1 MDKEIVNAFK
11 KRLDLFSDSPDVVE
25 LLLPINDYDC
35 TRSGCAYRGA
45 VETRNTDDG
54 IHRGDHMKTY
64 YVTVEGLVSRVI
76 CVDADNVAKAMEWA
90 KADFKSAVGAD
101 NAVVVA
107 ANEEK
112 TNG

>member
-1 MDKEIVNAFK
+1 
-11 KRLDLFSDSPDVVE
+11 
-25 LLLPINDYDC
+25 
-35 TRSGCAYRGA
+35 
-45 VETRNTDDG
+45 
-54 IHRGDHMKTY
+54 MKTY

-76 CVDADNVAKAMEWA
+76 CVDASNVAEAMKHA
-90 KADFKSAVGAD
+90 KADFKSALGAD

>member
-1 MDKEIVNAFK
+1 
-11 KRLDLFSDSPDVVE
+11 
-25 LLLPINDYDC
+25 
-35 TRSGCAYRGA
+35 
-45 VETRNTDDG
+45 
-54 IHRGDHMKTY
+54 MKTY

-76 CVDADNVAKAMEWA
+76 CVDANNVAKAMEWA

>member
-1 MDKEIVNAFK
+1 
-11 KRLDLFSDSPDVVE
+11 
-25 LLLPINDYDC
+25 
-35 TRSGCAYRGA
+35 
-45 VETRNTDDG
+45 
-54 IHRGDHMKTY
+54 MKTY

-76 CVDADNVAKAMEWA
+76 CVDANNVTDAMRWA
-90 KADFKSAVGAD
+90 KTDFKSAVGAD

>member
-1 MDKEIVNAFK
+1 
-11 KRLDLFSDSPDVVE
+11 
-25 LLLPINDYDC
+25 
-35 TRSGCAYRGA
+35 
-45 VETRNTDDG
+45 
-54 IHRGDHMKTY
+54 
-64 YVTVEGLVSRVI
+64 VSRVI
-76 CVDADNVAKAMEWA
+76 CVDADNVAKARMEWA

>member
-1 MDKEIVNAFK
+1 
-11 KRLDLFSDSPDVVE
+11 
-25 LLLPINDYDC
+25 
-35 TRSGCAYRGA
+35 
-45 VETRNTDDG
+45 
-54 IHRGDHMKTY
+54 MKNY
-64 YVTVEGLVSRVI
+64 YVTVEGLVSRVM
-76 CVDADNVAKAMEWA
+76 CVEADNVAKAMECA